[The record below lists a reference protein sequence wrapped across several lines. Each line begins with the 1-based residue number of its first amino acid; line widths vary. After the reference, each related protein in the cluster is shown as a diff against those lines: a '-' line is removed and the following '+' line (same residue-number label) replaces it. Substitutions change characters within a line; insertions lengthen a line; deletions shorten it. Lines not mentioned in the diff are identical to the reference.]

1 LDEATSALDS
11 KNEQEVQSALKN
23 LLADKTSIII
33 AHRLST
39 IKEVDCILV
48 MQEGSIVEV
57 GSHNELIAQKGTYA
71 EMVSLQNLK

>member
-1 LDEATSALDS
+1 
-11 KNEQEVQSALKN
+11 LKN

-57 GSHNELIAQKGTYA
+57 GSHNELIAQNGTYA

>member
-1 LDEATSALDS
+1 
-11 KNEQEVQSALKN
+11 
-23 LLADKTSIII
+23 LANKTSIII

-48 MQEGSIVEV
+48 MQEGRILEV